1 LIRIEMLAGLQ
12 GASSNQIMQILKDW
26 NSVLQKLSPAKS
38 LPEHANE
45 SEDGSAPRDNHPVA
59 VRRRKTA

>member
-1 LIRIEMLAGLQ
+1 MLAGLQ

-38 LPEHANE
+38 SPEHANE
-45 SEDGSAPRDNHPVA
+45 SEDGSAPRDSHPVA